1 MVLSTLFLKLFSS
14 LAFDSADILLEPD
27 EDVYEFF
34 EEDDDLPLE
43 EPLDD
48 FPFALP
54 DFDAE

>member
-34 EEDDDLPLE
+34 EEDDYLPLE
-43 EPLDD
+43 D
-48 FPFALP
+48 FHFALP